1 MAIIIFILWMSAAE
15 CKQQR
20 WWQWLN
26 AEKTSLKAPL
36 INCDFVS
43 APGVWAEAAWSGM
56 LRWSQ
61 VSVKMWL
68 VSVCDLSLP
77 GQLPFIGL
85 FSWDWILGKNSQTWP
100 ACKLSPISYFSSPDA
115 PAGLAKSADTDNLKI
130 LLPSICCIC
139 PLPFLIAMCEQQR
152 KD

>member
-1 MAIIIFILWMSAAE
+1 MKIIILILWMSAAE

-20 WWQWLN
+20 WWRWLN

-36 INCDFVS
+36 INCDFVL
-43 APGVWAEAAWSGM
+43 APGIRAEAAWSGM
-56 LRWSQ
+56 LCWSQ

-68 VSVCDLSLP
+68 VSACDLSSV
-77 GQLPFIGL
+77 L
-85 FSWDWILGKNSQTWP
+85 FFWDWISGKSSQTWL

-130 LLPSICCIC
+130 LLSSICCTC
-139 PLPFLIAMCEQQR
+139 PLFLIAMCEQQR
-152 KD
+152 KNKKI